1 MRADS
6 HNREENKR
14 GESNITKQLD
24 TILKDIKNNGKTIKS
39 ISRDSDINLHP
50 LILKLRN
57 AEKTMLKKDDEFDEV
72 FNIFNN
78 IYKKA

>member
-39 ISRDSDINLHP
+39 ISRDSDINFHP

-57 AEKTMLKKDDEFDEV
+57 AEKAILKKDDEFDEV

>member
-14 GESNITKQLD
+14 GESNITKQPN

-39 ISRDSDINLHP
+39 ISRDNDINFLS
-50 LILKLRN
+50 
-57 AEKTMLKKDDEFDEV
+57 
-72 FNIFNN
+72 
-78 IYKKA
+78 Y